1 MVVIARLKVKEGK
14 EQEMEGHLKDMVK
27 KVAAEEGTLLYTILR
42 NTQDRAQ
49 FVIFEKYTDQ
59 DAFTRHATSPH
70 FAAFSKAIGGLLSGA
85 PEIQIFDE
93 IAELKK

>member
-1 MVVIARLKVKEGK
+1 MVVIARLKVRGGK

-27 KVAAEEGTLLYTILR
+27 KVAAEEGTLLYTVLHS
-42 NTQDRAQ
+42 TQDPAQ
-49 FVIFEKYTDQ
+49 YVIYEKYTDQ

-70 FAAFSKAIGGLLSGA
+70 FAAFSKAIGGLLSGP
-85 PEIQIFDE
+85 PEIQIYEE